1 MKKVRV
7 LLLAFLLAL
16 LPIAAFAAGPVNIN
30 KADAA
35 AIASSLKGVG
45 QSKAEAIVAYRDANG
60 PFKAVDDLLKVKGI
74 GEKTL
79 EHNRDL
85 IQVE

>member
-1 MKKVRV
+1 MKKIRV

-16 LPIAAFAAGPVNIN
+16 LPIAVFAADAVNIN
-30 KADAA
+30 TADAA
-35 AIASSLKGVG
+35 VIASSLKGIG
-45 QSKAEAIVAYRDANG
+45 QTKAEAIVAYREANG
-60 PFKAVDDLLKVKGI
+60 PFKAADDLLKVKGI

-79 EHNRDL
+79 EHNRDR